1 MGFYG
6 PTVVSW
12 ERYYWYLVS
21 WGVKHFVIYCCDRA
35 ALINPIPS
43 TCVCMCVCARF
54 MVCGLLRPIVLPWR
68 RYVNILFV
76 PHCPWVCLIL
86 LAFRKKNPI
95 GFIGLYRQM
104 QWRWPRHRMKSLR
117 KGTFLSFLPGGT
129 FWNQVYRVFMNN
141 NMWTWH
147 SRCSS
152 GVTVTLSG
160 IIKAAF
166 LFN

>member
-86 LAFRKKNPI
+86 LAFRKRNQLVLLVYTDRCNEGDQGTEWNPWGREHSFPFFPEERFEI
-95 GFIGLYRQM
+95 KYI
-104 QWRWPRHRMKSLR
+104 
-117 KGTFLSFLPGGT
+117 TFLWIIICGPDIPGALLGLL
-129 FWNQVYRVFMNN
+129 WLCQV
-141 NMWTWH
+141 
-147 SRCSS
+147 
-152 GVTVTLSG
+152 
-160 IIKAAF
+160 
-166 LFN
+166 